1 MRVAVGSFPT
11 ASAIIKTLM
20 KNHEWTRMD
29 TNVFCGPQNTLIT
42 QIASQTSASMLEI
55 LYGHDMMD
63 C

>member
-1 MRVAVGSFPT
+1 
-11 ASAIIKTLM
+11 
-20 KNHEWTRMD
+20 MD

-42 QIASQTSASMLEI
+42 QIASQTSASMLEV

>member
-1 MRVAVGSFPT
+1 
-11 ASAIIKTLM
+11 
-20 KNHEWTRMD
+20 MD
-29 TNVFCGPQNTLIT
+29 TNVFCLLQNTLIT